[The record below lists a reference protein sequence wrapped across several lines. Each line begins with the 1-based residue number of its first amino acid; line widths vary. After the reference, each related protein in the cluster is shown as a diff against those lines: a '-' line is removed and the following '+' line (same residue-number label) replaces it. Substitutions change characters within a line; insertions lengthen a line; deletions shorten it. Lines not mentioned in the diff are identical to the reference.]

1 MELLLLWGSLD
12 ILMTPSKSEQ
22 GTSISDGWCT
32 NYLDNLLT
40 KNNKKKLGFFFFC
53 IFRCIQ
59 EHKGKHRCFRDQNI
73 REKYEKR

>member
-40 KNNKKKLGFFFFC
+40 KNNKKKLGFFFFV
-53 IFRCIQ
+53 FLDAF
-59 EHKGKHRCFRDQNI
+59 KNI
-73 REKYEKR
+73 KESIDASEIKT